1 MATLTASTFDASR
14 RPGAVEATLLPLQKQ
29 ELTEVRDAAVVTR
42 PRDATKPK
50 PPRAR
55 LAISTP

>member
-1 MATLTASTFDASR
+1 MATLTASTSDASR
-14 RPGAVEATLLPLQKQ
+14 RPAAVEATLLQLQKQ
-29 ELTEVRDAAVVTR
+29 EPIEVRDAAVVSR
-42 PRDATKPK
+42 PQDATKPK